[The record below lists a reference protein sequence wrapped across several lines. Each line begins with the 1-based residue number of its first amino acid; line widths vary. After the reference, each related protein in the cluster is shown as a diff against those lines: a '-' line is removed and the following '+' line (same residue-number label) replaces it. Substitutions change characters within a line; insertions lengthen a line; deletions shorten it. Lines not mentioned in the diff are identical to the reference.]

1 MKYSKEDK
9 KLISSFVQ
17 AQKDIEHFYLQA
29 LREKNPKKAKYYADQ
44 AKALVDLL
52 QEEYQSWALTRWS
65 QEYLKGFKQVEH
77 LKRGVPKQTVELG
90 EDQIMLQVGKFHKQA
105 LLALV
110 QNGNRVVSA
119 TLDGMKKD
127 IVYGLAL
134 FNQKGKEIWLQHQI
148 QSQLGAGILTG
159 KALHYQKSDLV
170 AFFQKKGLQLRDRSG
185 RKRDPHTYAEM
196 LIRTETARAYNAGII
211 NRALELWTSK
221 FRIEE
226 SWNCCSICAQYNGKV
241 VDINKGGYDLPPYHP
256 NCRGTIVPVWE
267 EGEDRKDNHFPNQDI
282 AKHFEWEIGKVNK
295 KYWGSESPIGTINE
309 IVIRKYTNN
318 DWFSS
323 LNTHLRENKTLN
335 QNDSFISKTL
345 DRVIAN
351 NLDYKQVVYRWVDI
365 DKSKLK
371 NIISSL
377 EWKELGFVSTSKDE
391 KVARVFASQGEREK
405 IILKIHHK
413 WGMDIE
419 KYSNYPEEQEVLLWK
434 NKTFRITWIQKK
446 SDFTYLTLMENG

>member
-29 LREKNPKKAKYYADQ
+29 LREKNLKKAKYYADQ

-110 QNGNRVVSA
+110 QSGNRAVSA

-170 AFFQKKGLQLRDRSG
+170 AFFQKKWLQLRDRSG

-267 EGEDRKDNHFPNQDI
+267 EDWREARIPNDQIWNHLLFNLW
-282 AKHFEWEIGKVNK
+282 AVEK
-295 KYWGSESPIGTINE
+295 KYWGKESPIWTVNE
-309 IVIRKYTNN
+309 AVLRNYSEMWYTLLNRSLRFNESLSEEDAFKKEILDNLFPHLAKFHEKVYRGVNLDMESYNAIIRGKQYT
-318 DWFSS
+318 DKAFMSS
-323 LNTHLRENKTLN
+323 STDIKVAKDFMDGSWKSVLFEIRNAKWISLREY
-335 QNDSFISKTL
+335 SFMP
-345 DRVIAN
+345 
-351 NLDYKQVVYRWVDI
+351 
-365 DKSKLK
+365 
-371 NIISSL
+371 L
-377 EWKELGFVSTSKDE
+377 EE
-391 KVARVFASQGEREK
+391 
-405 IILKIHHK
+405 
-413 WGMDIE
+413 
-419 KYSNYPEEQEVLLWK
+419 EVLLQRGISYNIKQIKNTWK
-434 NKTFRITWIQKK
+434 
-446 SDFTYLTLMENG
+446 YLHIIMEQCIK

>member
-29 LREKNPKKAKYYADQ
+29 LREKNLRKAKYYADQ

-110 QNGNRVVSA
+110 QNGNRAVSA

-267 EGEDRKDNHFPNQDI
+267 EDWARASIQDTQLDPL
-282 AKHFEWEIGKVNK
+282 FEKLGSNK
-295 KYWGSESPIGTINE
+295 KVAFIFDNSLSRETYDII
-309 IVIRKYTNN
+309 K
-318 DWFSS
+318 S
-323 LNTHLRENKTLN
+323 LNIAPEEYKHELSNHWLKHILRKH
-335 QNDSFISKTL
+335 
-345 DRVIAN
+345 
-351 NLDYKQVVYRWVDI
+351 W
-365 DKSKLK
+365 
-371 NIISSL
+371 
-377 EWKELGFVSTSKDE
+377 EWKK
-391 KVARVFASQGEREK
+391 
-405 IILKIHHK
+405 
-413 WGMDIE
+413 
-419 KYSNYPEEQEVLLWK
+419 LWK
-434 NKTFRITWIQKK
+434 NELPVTKEEIKKIWIITRYADTTTLSDHDSRSWNKVIIYKK
-446 SDFTYLTLMENG
+446 EMEGKKYSYLEFIDTKAGKLTTQTMYINKK

>member
-29 LREKNPKKAKYYADQ
+29 LREKNLKKAKYYADQ

-65 QEYLKGFKQVEH
+65 QEYLKGFRQVEH

-267 EGEDRKDNHFPNQDI
+267 KGIEDSNFQNIVKSLDQY
-282 AKHFEWEIGKVNK
+282 AQGQL
-295 KYWGSESPIGTINE
+295 KY
-309 IVIRKYTNN
+309 
-318 DWFSS
+318 
-323 LNTHLRENKTLN
+323 
-335 QNDSFISKTL
+335 SKPSYKEP
-345 DRVIAN
+345 
-351 NLDYKQVVYRWVDI
+351 YKQALSTLSAI
-365 DKSKLK
+365 NSKLTK
-371 NIISSL
+371 GKG
-377 EWKELGFVSTSKDE
+377 KE
-391 KVARVFASQGEREK
+391 
-405 IILKIHHK
+405 
-413 WGMDIE
+413 
-419 KYSNYPEEQEVLLWK
+419 
-434 NKTFRITWIQKK
+434 K
-446 SDFTYLTLMENG
+446 SDFDLRAYKIKSKALQEVMKEIDQGNIKDASYKWYRDPKVAMPTIQIKIEKKYRRYHSDRKQHFVPKGKLEISPRRRKK

>member
-29 LREKNPKKAKYYADQ
+29 LREKNLKKAKYYADQ

-110 QNGNRVVSA
+110 QNGNRAVSA

-267 EGEDRKDNHFPNQDI
+267 EDWARASIQDTQLDPL
-282 AKHFEWEIGKVNK
+282 FEKLGSNK
-295 KYWGSESPIGTINE
+295 KVAFIFDNSLSRETYDII
-309 IVIRKYTNN
+309 K
-318 DWFSS
+318 S
-323 LNTHLRENKTLN
+323 LNIAPEEYKHELSNHWLKHILRKH
-335 QNDSFISKTL
+335 
-345 DRVIAN
+345 
-351 NLDYKQVVYRWVDI
+351 W
-365 DKSKLK
+365 
-371 NIISSL
+371 
-377 EWKELGFVSTSKDE
+377 EWKK
-391 KVARVFASQGEREK
+391 
-405 IILKIHHK
+405 
-413 WGMDIE
+413 
-419 KYSNYPEEQEVLLWK
+419 LWK
-434 NKTFRITWIQKK
+434 NELPVTKEEIKKIWIITRYADTTTLSDHDSRSWNKVIIYKK
-446 SDFTYLTLMENG
+446 EMEGKNYSYLEFIDTKAGKLTTQTMYINKK

>member
-29 LREKNPKKAKYYADQ
+29 LREKNLKKAKYYADQ
-44 AKALVDLL
+44 TKALVDLL

-65 QEYLKGFKQVEH
+65 QEYLKGFRQVEH
-77 LKRGVPKQTVELG
+77 LKRGISKQTVELG

-110 QNGNRVVSA
+110 QNGNRAVSA

-267 EGEDRKDNHFPNQDI
+267 EDWARASIQDTQLDPL
-282 AKHFEWEIGKVNK
+282 FEKLGSNK
-295 KYWGSESPIGTINE
+295 KVAFIFDNSLSRETYDII
-309 IVIRKYTNN
+309 K
-318 DWFSS
+318 S
-323 LNTHLRENKTLN
+323 LNIAPEEYKHELSNHWLKHILRKH
-335 QNDSFISKTL
+335 
-345 DRVIAN
+345 
-351 NLDYKQVVYRWVDI
+351 W
-365 DKSKLK
+365 
-371 NIISSL
+371 
-377 EWKELGFVSTSKDE
+377 EWKK
-391 KVARVFASQGEREK
+391 
-405 IILKIHHK
+405 
-413 WGMDIE
+413 
-419 KYSNYPEEQEVLLWK
+419 LWK
-434 NKTFRITWIQKK
+434 NELPVTKEEIKKIWIITRYADTTTLSDHDSRSWNKVIIYKK
-446 SDFTYLTLMENG
+446 EMEGKKYSYLEFIDTKAGKLTTQTMYINKK